1 MDTSPEVN
9 QHPAALTDLRFKQ
22 NKMRSKV
29 TSPRG
34 DPENLQAESSRTLAR
49 GHHALTHKEN
59 VAPKMAKTKDA
70 SVFTP

>member
-1 MDTSPEVN
+1 
-9 QHPAALTDLRFKQ
+9 
-22 NKMRSKV
+22 MRSKV